1 MRGSKQRFRSNVELN
16 YSLRPFRRC
25 RYKSTQT
32 QMQMHNT
39 LDKKKALN
47 HDAYRKPVI
56 LQSICHAFAKKKCK
70 NCILIHT
77 FSLPFMSVKGEAAR
91 NKARNTPLKATHHA
105 SFPELV
111 PDVRMEIALDSGKTG
126 KIRFPRR
133 SKKSCPRTAST
144 FWHTVFFVCVCVCP
158 IYHLQFHHP
167 RLCGF
172 VKLPVL
178 LSGKQGQ
185 ENHSALCRDIWR

>member
-1 MRGSKQRFRSNVELN
+1 M
-16 YSLRPFRRC
+16 
-25 RYKSTQT
+25 
-32 QMQMHNT
+32 
-39 LDKKKALN
+39 
-47 HDAYRKPVI
+47 I

-77 FSLPFMSVKGEAAR
+77 FSLPFVSVKGEAAR

-126 KIRFPRR
+126 GLDFLEEV
-133 SKKSCPRTAST
+133 KKPFGTRCFLCLS
-144 FWHTVFFVCVCVCP
+144 VCP

-167 RLCGF
+167 RQCCGF
-172 VKLPVL
+172 VTAASAAFSETGPRKSQCIVPRHMEVEKCVL
-178 LSGKQGQ
+178 KHMTLHLTCGCVR
-185 ENHSALCRDIWR
+185 CRICRSIHGTRH